1 MAMVTIG
8 GFFGEAQK
16 DVDLIPI
23 FRENE
28 LSKNPDS
35 FLKTAS
41 LVVKKIAIS
50 APSGSKFKINDAEFL
65 MPGSTFELAYGVVDI
80 QKLSFFENTEVTI
93 VYAY

>member
-8 GFFGEAQK
+8 SFFGEVLK

-50 APSGSKFKINDAEFL
+50 APSGSKFKINDVEFL
-65 MPGSTFELAYGVVDI
+65 IPGTTFELAYGVVDI
-80 QKLSFFENTEVTI
+80 QKLSFSENTEVTI

>member
-1 MAMVTIG
+1 MAMLTIG
-8 GFFGEAQK
+8 SFFGEAQK

-23 FRENE
+23 FRRNE

-41 LVVKKIAIS
+41 LVIKKIAIS
-50 APSGSKFKINDAEFL
+50 APKGTKFKINDAEFL
-65 MPGSTFELAYGVVDI
+65 MPGSTFELAYGVIDI
-80 QKLSFFENTEVTI
+80 QKLSFSENTEATI

>member
-8 GFFGEAQK
+8 GFFGEVQK

-28 LSKNPDS
+28 LSKNPNS
-35 FLKTAS
+35 FLKTAK
-41 LVVKKIAIS
+41 LVIKKIAIS
-50 APSGSKFKINDAEFL
+50 APKGTKFKINDAEFL
-65 MPGSTFELAYGVVDI
+65 MPSSTFELAYGVVDI
-80 QKLSFFENTEVTI
+80 QKLSFSENTEATI

>member
-28 LSKNPDS
+28 LSKNPNS
-35 FLKTAS
+35 FLKTAK
-41 LVVKKIAIS
+41 LVIKKIAIS
-50 APSGSKFKINDAEFL
+50 APKGTKFKINDAEFL
-65 MPGSTFELAYGVVDI
+65 MPSSTFELAYGVVDI
-80 QKLSFFENTEVTI
+80 QKLSFSENTEATI

>member
-8 GFFGEAQK
+8 SFFGEAQK

-28 LSKNPDS
+28 LSKNPNS
-35 FLKTAS
+35 FLKTAK
-41 LVVKKIAIS
+41 LVIKKIAIS
-50 APSGSKFKINDAEFL
+50 APKGTKFKINDAEFL
-65 MPGSTFELAYGVVDI
+65 MPSSTFELAYGVVDI
-80 QKLSFFENTEVTI
+80 HKLSFSENTEATI

>member
-8 GFFGEAQK
+8 SFFGEAQK

-28 LSKNPDS
+28 LSKNPNS
-35 FLKTAS
+35 FLKTAK
-41 LVVKKIAIS
+41 LVIKKIAIS
-50 APSGSKFKINDAEFL
+50 APKGTKFKINDAEFL
-65 MPGSTFELAYGVVDI
+65 MPSSTFELAYGVVDI
-80 QKLSFFENTEVTI
+80 QKLSFSENTEATI

>member
-8 GFFGEAQK
+8 GFFGETQK

-28 LSKNPDS
+28 LSKNPNS
-35 FLKTAS
+35 FLKTAK
-41 LVVKKIAIS
+41 LVIKKIAIS
-50 APSGSKFKINDAEFL
+50 APKGTKFKINDAEFL
-65 MPGSTFELAYGVVDI
+65 MPSSTFELAYGVVDI
-80 QKLSFFENTEVTI
+80 QKLSFSENTEATI

>member
-8 GFFGEAQK
+8 SFFGEAQK

-28 LSKNPDS
+28 LSKNPNP
-35 FLKTAS
+35 FLKTAK
-41 LVVKKIAIS
+41 LVIKKIAIS
-50 APSGSKFKINDAEFL
+50 APKGTKFKINDAEFL
-65 MPGSTFELAYGVVDI
+65 MPSSTFELAYGVVDI
-80 QKLSFFENTEVTI
+80 QKLSFSENTEATI

>member
-28 LSKNPDS
+28 LSKNPNS
-35 FLKTAS
+35 FLKTAK
-41 LVVKKIAIS
+41 LVFKKIAIS
-50 APSGSKFKINDAEFL
+50 APKGTKFKINDAEFL
-65 MPGSTFELAYGVVDI
+65 MPSSTFELAYGVVDI
-80 QKLSFFENTEVTI
+80 QKLSFSENTEATI

>member
-8 GFFGEAQK
+8 SFFGEAQK

-28 LSKNPDS
+28 LSKNPNS
-35 FLKTAS
+35 FLKTAK
-41 LVVKKIAIS
+41 LIIKKIAIS
-50 APSGSKFKINDAEFL
+50 APKGTKFKINNSEFL
-65 MPGSTFELAYGVVDI
+65 IPEATFELAYGVVDI
-80 QKLSFFENTEVTI
+80 QKLSFSENTEVTI

>member
-8 GFFGEAQK
+8 SFFGEAQK

-28 LSKNPDS
+28 LSKNPNS
-35 FLKTAS
+35 FLKTAK
-41 LVVKKIAIS
+41 LVIKKIAIS
-50 APSGSKFKINDAEFL
+50 APKGTKFKINDAEFL
-65 MPGSTFELAYGVVDI
+65 MPSSTFEIAYGVVDI
-80 QKLSFFENTEVTI
+80 QKLSFSENTEATI

>member
-1 MAMVTIG
+1 MAMLTIG
-8 GFFGEAQK
+8 SFFGEAQK

-23 FRENE
+23 FRGNE

-41 LVVKKIAIS
+41 LVIKKIAIS

-80 QKLSFFENTEVTI
+80 QKLSFSQDTEVTI
-93 VYAY
+93 VYSY

>member
-8 GFFGEAQK
+8 GFFGEVQK

-35 FLKTAS
+35 FLKTAK
-41 LVVKKIAIS
+41 LIIKKIAIS
-50 APSGSKFKINDAEFL
+50 APSGSKFKINDAEFS
-65 MPGSTFELAYGVVDI
+65 MPGTTFELAYGVVDI
-80 QKLSFFENTEVTI
+80 QKLSFSQNTEVTI
-93 VYAY
+93 AYAY

>member
-8 GFFGEAQK
+8 GFFGEVQK

-35 FLKTAS
+35 FLKTS
-41 LVVKKIAIS
+41 RLIVKKIAIS
-50 APSGSKFKINDAEFL
+50 APKGTQFKINYAEFL
-65 MPGSTFELAYGVVDI
+65 IPESTFELAYGVVDI
-80 QKLSFFENTEVTI
+80 QKLSFSQNTEVTI

>member
-8 GFFGEAQK
+8 SFFGEVQK

-23 FRENE
+23 FRERE

-41 LVVKKIAIS
+41 LVIKKIAIS
-50 APSGSKFKINDAEFL
+50 APKGTKFKINNSEFL
-65 MPGSTFELAYGVVDI
+65 IPEATFELAYGIVDI
-80 QKLSFFENTEVTI
+80 NNLSFSENIEVTI

>member
-28 LSKNPDS
+28 LSKNPNS
-35 FLKTAS
+35 FL
-41 LVVKKIAIS
+41 KIAIS

-65 MPGSTFELAYGVVDI
+65 MPGSTFEIAYGVVDI
-80 QKLSFFENTEVTI
+80 QKLSFSQNTEVTI

>member
-28 LSKNPDS
+28 LSKNPNS
-35 FLKTAS
+35 FLKTAK
-41 LVVKKIAIS
+41 LVIKKIAIS
-50 APSGSKFKINDAEFL
+50 APKGTKFKINNSEFL
-65 MPGSTFELAYGVVDI
+65 IPELMT
-80 QKLSFFENTEVTI
+80 QSF
-93 VYAY
+93 

>member
-8 GFFGEAQK
+8 GFFGKAQK

-28 LSKNPDS
+28 LSKNPNS

-50 APSGSKFKINDAEFL
+50 APKGTQFKINDAEFL
-65 MPGSTFELAYGVVDI
+65 IPEATFELAYGVVDI
-80 QKLSFFENTEVTI
+80 QKLSFSQNTEVTI